1 MVLRLFARP
10 RWLGRMELGRA
21 GQRLHFSDSSRPAL
35 SPVSS
40 LVRRNYKLYASGYPC
55 EQQAPPHSLMPPA
68 DSDVSA
74 CHKHGVFPL
83 DTHKPR
89 VASIFREGCFPEV
102 SSFH

>member
-40 LVRRNYKLYASGYPC
+40 LVRRNYKLYASGYPF